1 MIRNARTGSL
11 LRLKLARDLVRSL
24 KRGNPWVFAD
34 ALANRPGADSGTP
47 AVLLDKG
54 GREIAKGFYD
64 PHSPIAFRACVLRA
78 DQKLDGQWV
87 RNQLEHAAALRRG
100 ILSSDTTGYRLVN
113 GEGDGLPGLI

>member
-1 MIRNARTGSL
+1 MIRNARTGSM

-24 KRGNPWVFAD
+24 KRGNPWVFAEALSRRPD
-34 ALANRPGADSGTP
+34 AESGTP

-78 DQKLDGQWV
+78 EQKLDAQWV
-87 RNQLEHAAALRRG
+87 QDQLERAAALRRG
-100 ILSSDTTGYRLVN
+100 MISADTTGYRIVN
-113 GEGDGLPGLI
+113 GEGDGLPGL